1 MNTNRGDIRVFLLAS
16 IMSVLLALP
25 ALAAQESYVLKEGS
39 AFRVN
44 ADGKEIKLEEDQPGY
59 WSTDSG
65 MYSWIIVDPELSDAM
80 KGSKSGIYFFN
91 ETEEP
96 LGFLPFE
103 GAAYCS
109 VSLSPDGEMITISFG
124 TDASQELILF
134 TMDGFEKKK
143 SFQIIGEICWLDPYR
158 FVFTMDDADKGSRGE
173 AMDQQEGWLSVMMY
187 DAAMEE
193 LFNIVDATETE
204 DYMLVGV
211 NFEGEEIEVLKRS
224 VKEANDWKDG
234 QKIED
239 TTISIPIPA
248 AG

>member
-1 MNTNRGDIRVFLLAS
+1 MNANRRYLCVFLLAS
-16 IMSVLLALP
+16 IMFVLLAFP
-25 ALAAQESYVLKEGS
+25 ALAAQESYVLKEGC
-39 AFRVN
+39 AFRVK
-44 ADGKEIKLEEDQPGY
+44 ADGKEIKLEEDQPAY

-91 ETEEP
+91 ELEEP

-103 GAAYCS
+103 GAAYCN

-124 TDASQELILF
+124 TGVSQELILYS
-134 TMDGFEKKK
+134 MDGFEKKK
-143 SFQIIGEICWLDPYR
+143 SFQIIGETCWLDPYR
-158 FVFTMDDADKGSRGE
+158 LVFTMDEAGKGARGN

-193 LFNIVDATETE
+193 LFSIVDATETE

-224 VKEANDWKDG
+224 VKEANDWKDE
-234 QKIED
+234 QNIED
-239 TTISIPIPA
+239 STISIPIPA

>member
-1 MNTNRGDIRVFLLAS
+1 MNINERDIRVFLLAS

-44 ADGKEIKLEEDQPGY
+44 ADGKEIKLEEDQPAY

-91 ETEEP
+91 ELEEP

-103 GAAYCS
+103 GAAYCN

-124 TDASQELILF
+124 TDVSQELILY

-143 SFQIIGEICWLDPYR
+143 SFQIIGETCWLDPYR
-158 FVFTMDDADKGSRGE
+158 LVFTMDDAAKGPRGD

-187 DAAMEE
+187 DVAMEE
-193 LFNIVDATETE
+193 LFSVMDATETE

-211 NFEGEEIEVLKRS
+211 NFEGEVIEVLKRS
-224 VKEANDWKDG
+224 VKEAVDWKDE

-239 TTISIPIPA
+239 VTISVPIPA